1 MSTTATRAR
10 QATSIETP
18 VPGLVQRAQA
28 ARAIATAS
36 EPSPLTVPELEQRRL
51 VHRSD
56 SGRTQAD
63 AFRELRTS
71 LLARAGSGN
80 FITLVAPVSV
90 GCGGSFVARNLAA
103 AFAFDE
109 SKTSIL
115 VDCDARHPC
124 QHRPFGVPAEN
135 HGLMD
140 YLDDP
145 QLEVD
150 QILHP
155 TGVPRLR
162 LIPGGSC
169 RETTGEAFS
178 SLRMRTLLDSLRM
191 RYPDRYLIL
200 DGPAVQGS
208 PDARMLADLADLVV
222 LVAGYGQVTTKQVA
236 RAAAAFDGTKIAGL
250 VFNQNG

>member
-1 MSTTATRAR
+1 MSSTATHAR
-10 QATSIETP
+10 HAASIDAGTAS
-18 VPGLVQRAQA
+18 LVNRTQA
-28 ARAIATAS
+28 ARAIASAA
-36 EPSPLTVPELEQRRL
+36 EPAPLSVPELEQRRL
-51 VHRSD
+51 IHRSD
-56 SGRTQAD
+56 SGRTQAN

-80 FITLVAPVSV
+80 FVTLVAPVSV

-115 VDCDARHPC
+115 VDCDARHPS
-124 QHRPFGVPAEN
+124 QHRPFGIAGGN
-135 HGLMD
+135 QGLMD

-145 QLEVD
+145 RLEID

-169 RETTGEAFS
+169 RETTGEAFA
-178 SLRMRTLLDSLRM
+178 SLRMRALLDSLRM

-236 RAAAAFDGTKIAGL
+236 RAAAAFDNAKIAGL
-250 VFNQNG
+250 VFNQHG